1 MTQDNGITDSN
12 EKSFEELL
20 DESMESRLS
29 EPENGE
35 IAKGRV
41 IRVDSDAVFIDLGF
55 KFECIVPINQF
66 LNKDGQYEV
75 SVGSEIEVLVERP
88 NPNTVRA
95 SQIEEILDTTIPLSL
110 F

>member
-1 MTQDNGITDSN
+1 MTQDNGVTDSN

-55 KFECIVPINQF
+55 KFECIV
-66 LNKDGQYEV
+66 
-75 SVGSEIEVLVERP
+75 
-88 NPNTVRA
+88 
-95 SQIEEILDTTIPLSL
+95 
-110 F
+110 